1 MVSISDRIR
10 GPCFANENAVTIR
23 IMQLGDET
31 GLVLRVVG
39 WLDAQDVPE
48 LTRVVEEAA
57 PAVVA
62 LDLSE
67 LRGGCKQG
75 LGTLRSLR
83 ERGIELRSAVPFV
96 ALQLDDETPDRMI
109 EAEPG

>member
-1 MVSISDRIR
+1 MLISDPNL
-10 GPCFANENAVTIR
+10 GPSLAKARDVTIR
-23 IMQLGDET
+23 ILQLGDET

-39 WLDAQDVPE
+39 WLDAHDVPE
-48 LTRVVEEAA
+48 LARVLEEAA

-75 LGTLRSLR
+75 LSTLRSFR

-96 ALQLDDETPDRMI
+96 ALQLDHETPDRMV